1 MLYPSIQ
8 ELLKKTEKDGKVRLN
23 KYSLVMATAKCAR
36 MITNEYLRER
46 QIAERMIAN
55 KETDR
60 DLASLIK
67 KEYRDE
73 KAVKNV
79 VWDLKNGEF
88 EVFLPGEEGYE
99 DSTVVVEQIP
109 ELPKEP
115 ERVEKN
121 LFKSEKV
128 DEEEVLD
135 DGEDEDEE
143 FDDRDDEQ
151 DDDFDSKELMGA
163 SEVFDDDNGYSVDE
177 NSDKE

>member
-8 ELLKKTEKDGKVRLN
+8 ELLKVTEKDGEARLN

-73 KAVKNV
+73 KAVKNA
-79 VWDLKNGEF
+79 VWGLKNGEF
-88 EVFLPGEEGYE
+88 EVFLPGDEGYE

-115 ERVEKN
+115 ERTEKN
-121 LFKSEKV
+121 PFKSEKV
-128 DEEEVLD
+128 DEDEVLD
-135 DGEDEDEE
+135 DGADEELEE
-143 FDDRDDEQ
+143 FDDEPEAY
-151 DDDFDSKELMGA
+151 DDFDSKELMGA
-163 SEVFDDDNGYSVDE
+163 HEVFDDDSGYTVDE
-177 NSDKE
+177 DSEG